1 MSDPILTPEVYGDFG
16 LFMEQMGLR
25 PKQPENT
32 NPQPKLR
39 EYPKAETSDW
49 YKQGKECPF

>member
-1 MSDPILTPEVYGDFG
+1 MTDRTLTPEVYGDFG
-16 LFMEQMGLR
+16 LFLDQMGFRKR
-25 PKQPENT
+25 PVEIK
-32 NPQPKLR
+32 PK